1 MQKRVAVNQIN
12 RSRLEANIKRWKEQ
26 GRMYHVGQKRWRRTD
41 SAIAVCQS
49 NYIFC
54 LRTFHLPKFSE
65 HILANLKT

>member
-49 NYIFC
+49 NYIF
-54 LRTFHLPKFSE
+54 LPKDISSSKVFRTYTS
-65 HILANLKT
+65 